1 MNLQRGLLSIHDRW
15 LPVCIYLHTTRSYVY
30 IWTSYLYLTFTDIHI
45 QIGIRGVPEFR
56 RQNFR
61 NLLELRWNE
70 WILLSVNTSF
80 HLNFGENYRI
90 GALREDCRSL
100 HCFVRLIITDVSVS
114 IRLRL
119 LYQYREKEK
128 YSLKEKI
135 IFNKKWKKIYKWVLA
150 PWGNF
155 CRQARDKH
163 PVYLYTY
170 HRFVY
175 ASKRDCVFST
185 RFSRIRSFVYVCMF
199 REYTCMSVCIH
210 IWCAFVYACVFDG
223 TVIHFTRIGE
233 SSSSNRLVIDAASF
247 ALSRLVIPPLR
258 LYLLFSSVHKS

>member
-1 MNLQRGLLSIHDRW
+1 LFRKIDNYRCFLIDSPSITLSISRKRK
-15 LPVCIYLHTTRSYVY
+15 IK
-30 IWTSYLYLTFTDIHI
+30 
-45 QIGIRGVPEFR
+45 IR
-56 RQNFR
+56 QKK
-61 NLLELRWNE
+61 
-70 WILLSVNTSF
+70 
-80 HLNFGENYRI
+80 
-90 GALREDCRSL
+90 
-100 HCFVRLIITDVSVS
+100 
-114 IRLRL
+114 
-119 LYQYREKEK
+119 KEYFK
-128 YSLKEKI
+128 K
-135 IFNKKWKKIYKWVLA
+135 NKNGKKIYKCVVA
-150 PWGNF
+150 PWRNF

-210 IWCAFVYACVFDG
+210 IWCAFVYAYVYDG

-258 LYLLFSSVHKS
+258 LYLLFQVYIRVRGVLASLVIRNRRYIDCDGSPNTVIHRYSTLYILVILSAPYFRTSRIDAWNEILQQYFFRWIFLMKN